1 MRNIV
6 TISLPTNTLKILMAE
21 AREDGASRSDVIR
34 RALKQHFF
42 VRDFTKARKMALA
55 ELAKR
60 DIALTE
66 EEIFKKVS

>member
-6 TISLPTNTLKILMAE
+6 TISIPNNLLKNLTTE
-21 AREDGASRSDVIR
+21 AKEDHTSRSDIIR

-42 VRDFTKARKMALA
+42 MRDFTRARNKAMA
-55 ELAKR
+55 ELAKKG
-60 DIALTE
+60 IALTE